1 MGMKKNFSEIND
13 LVRHFYQSGILTKE
27 NYEDI
32 LEFFSIKEIQEI
44 IKVEK
49 MDLDAIKDRIECAV
63 QKMDKRFHKRY
74 ADDPMLKKEELFHV
88 NQYAYYFYERAKFFC
103 ILRTF
108 MEKEEK
114 NLKEVVETKICQ
126 KRFGNQRMEGGYY
139 CPSSIMDL
147 ITTNIE
153 RNPLYKRIP
162 KDLKN
167 KMEYAFDE
175 KDRLILQK
183 MYLHNERMY
192 YIEYLFYSDT
202 KIFRLQYES
211 CDGKYWLEYLSI
223 QNYLQDRIVSEE
235 NIRFCPQQDK
245 VGLMQRETYEYEKDI
260 LKTAWREKYLFPQE
274 KINEVLKRDKY
285 YFRCDEENFLESF
298 DAEIFYGDKIKFDFP
313 ENFVKINKKK
323 SKDTGIDAQR
333 WYRPTLSR
341 S

>member
-1 MGMKKNFSEIND
+1 MKKNFSKINN
-13 LVRHFYQSGILTKE
+13 LVRHFYQNGVLTKE

-32 LEFFSIKEIQEI
+32 LEFFAIEEIQEA
-44 IKVEK
+44 IKVEEL
-49 MDLDAIKDRIECAV
+49 DLEAIKDRIECAV
-63 QKMDKRFHKRY
+63 QEMDKRIQKRY

-103 ILRTF
+103 VLRKF
-108 MEKEEK
+108 MENEEK
-114 NLKEVVETKICQ
+114 NLKEIVEAKICQ

-139 CPSSIMDL
+139 CPSPVMDL
-147 ITTNIE
+147 RTTNIE

-235 NIRFCPQQDK
+235 NIRFCPQQDRT
-245 VGLMQRETYEYEKDI
+245 GLMQRETYEYEKDV
-260 LKTAWREKYLFPQE
+260 LKTAWWEQYLFPQE

-285 YFRCDEENFLESF
+285 YFRCDEEGFLESF
-298 DAEIFYGDKIKFDFP
+298 GGDDYYGDKIKFDFP

-341 S
+341 N